1 MGDVVVFV
9 DDLKSNYAFSYC
21 RICHE
26 EELQSCKSLEA
37 PCACSGTIKVKKKL
51 VFSTKKKK
59 KKGEKELVLFLC
71 SCGCVLILV
80 ILNKV
85 VTFFVFFFYFMWV
98 CFNLAF
104 QFVFHNKISSFF
116 CFLVFSLHTG
126 IVYRGGV
133 TRRATPPVKYAS
145 RFVSEFWVLSFFFF
159 FFNVLFFTL

>member
-59 KKGEKELVLFLC
+59 KERGKRACSISLFLWVC
-71 SCGCVLILV
+71 FNPGNIKQGCNL
-80 ILNKV
+80 
-85 VTFFVFFFYFMWV
+85 FCFFFFFMWV

-145 RFVSEFWVLSFFFF
+145 RFVSEFWVLSFFF
-159 FFNVLFFTL
+159 NVLFFLL

>member
-59 KKGEKELVLFLC
+59 KERGKRACSISLFLWVC
-71 SCGCVLILV
+71 FNPGNIKQGCNLFCFFFFLCGCVLIL
-80 ILNKV
+80 LFNLFSTTK
-85 VTFFVFFFYFMWV
+85 FHLSFVFLFSV
-98 CFNLAF
+98 CTQGLYTE
-104 QFVFHNKISSFF
+104 V
-116 CFLVFSLHTG
+116 V
-126 IVYRGGV
+126 
-133 TRRATPPVKYAS
+133 
-145 RFVSEFWVLSFFFF
+145 
-159 FFNVLFFTL
+159 